1 VKAYL
6 YLIREC
12 RDVGC
17 RRGLNSDL
25 DLNPVMNPIEQNI
38 DSGSAGLCATE
49 RNIDSSDSSAELH
62 IMEQNIDSGSMN
74 SMKCRR
80 NLNGDSNPPTMNS
93 IETRRNLDGDSSSL
107 KNELDRDSK
116 GSQWRFQFSED
127 EFNGDSKGF

>member
-74 SMKCRR
+74 SMECRR
-80 NLNGDSNPPTMNS
+80 DLVEDSNSRKMNSTETRRDLNGDSNPPMK
-93 IETRRNLDGDSSSL
+93 SSM
-107 KNELDRDSK
+107 E
-116 GSQWRFQFSED
+116 
-127 EFNGDSKGF
+127 